1 MHEVQFGCF
10 WPDIFW
16 LQAWSRMHVVIM
28 SLKSLSKDTGE
39 VKFGRHSC
47 VVAQSRAD
55 GEKPPADAGKELG
68 LVDTLE
74 LSLFLFSV
82 EAGAAIRTLATELYV
97 VWPAAVG

>member
-1 MHEVQFGCF
+1 
-10 WPDIFW
+10 
-16 LQAWSRMHVVIM
+16 MHVVIM